1 MPIATFRGERTISE
15 IADKL
20 YTRLTP
26 RQREKAEAAIL
37 KANPQLRNIHSLRK
51 GAILRVPDLPELRA
65 KTNRNL
71 ENPEAHIA
79 NNLADSLERFSK
91 RIAERFNSELKNTRV
106 QSKLLK
112 SATFRKEISKAP
124 KIQALAG
131 EATKALETRS
141 KKLVEQHKKVRNA
154 ISQALDNLE

>member
-26 RQREKAEAAIL
+26 RQRERAEAAIL
-37 KANPQLRNIHSLRK
+37 KANPQLGNLRTLRK

-71 ENPEAHIA
+71 ENPQAHIA
-79 NNLADSLERFSK
+79 KNLAQSLERFSK
-91 RIAERFNSELKNTRV
+91 HIAERFDTELKHTRV

-112 SATFRKEISKAP
+112 SAKFRKDISKVP
-124 KIQALAG
+124 SMQTLAG
-131 EATKALETRS
+131 EATKALDTRS
-141 KKLVEQHKKVRNA
+141 KKLAEQHKKVKNA
-154 ISQALDNLE
+154 INQALDNLQ